1 MGNRQVDGASG
12 ESPQL
17 ERAAGGGAEA
27 GHASELLD
35 ATSHDADAAPD
46 EFTISFSEA
55 PPTLGLELDL
65 MDGITARVTEV
76 LVLGAIPALNSNIAP
91 EWQVMKGDHIVKV
104 NDTFGSADKITQDSV
119 VRALG
124 RNSLEGGLNNKELS
138 QGKALKIVVQRPKEF
153 LISIGKIGGIGIEYT
168 HASNGT
174 SLLISKILS
183 QGGIADWNASNQM
196 LAVKEKD
203 RIVQVNG
210 IKGRW
215 SELVKEILSAQRLNL
230 CIHRCYAVGDPTSI
244 AT

>member
-104 NDTFGSADKITQDSV
+104 NDTFGSADKITQ
-119 VRALG
+119 
-124 RNSLEGGLNNKELS
+124 ELS